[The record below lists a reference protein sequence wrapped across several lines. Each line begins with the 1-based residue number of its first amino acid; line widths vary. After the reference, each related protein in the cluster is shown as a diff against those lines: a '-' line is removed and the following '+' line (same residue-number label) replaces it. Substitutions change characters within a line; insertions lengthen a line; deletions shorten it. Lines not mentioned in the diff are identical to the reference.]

1 MATLVV
7 QTSFLGDVVLTTPL
21 IAELAKRSEVDVL
34 TTLPGAQIL
43 ANNPSVRNTLVYE
56 KRNKDRGV
64 AGFLRTV
71 RRVRETGLDAALPP
85 AGEKQRALNRAYDA
99 AYLAQGS
106 LRSGLLAFALRAK
119 ERIGF
124 DTAAGRALYTKRVRF
139 DPVRHHA
146 ERLWWLAMSECA
158 DPPRPDQLRPHV
170 YPGDEERR
178 AVDELLSESGITSP
192 FVALAPGSAW
202 GTKRWPFYPEL
213 ATLIA
218 ERFVAVVVGGN
229 GDVSAGDTIVSQ
241 LPPGR
246 GVNAAGRLS
255 LLGSAEVIGRA
266 AALVSNDSASQH
278 LASAMG
284 TRTVT
289 VYGPTTPAFGF
300 GPLAPG
306 SATAGVAG
314 LACRP
319 CHRHGPARCPLG
331 HWRCMRELSSQQ
343 VHEILVSVLSKR
355 EQVD

>member
-21 IAELAKRSEVDVL
+21 IAELAKRSEVDVV

-43 ANNPSVRNTLVYE
+43 ANNPAIRNTIVYE
-56 KRNKDRGV
+56 KRDGDRGV
-64 AGFLRTV
+64 AGFIRTV
-71 RRVRETGLDAALPP
+71 SRVRDRRFDSTPP
-85 AGEKQRALNRAYDA
+85 AVGEKYTASNSAYDV

-106 LRSGLLAFALRAK
+106 LRSALLAFAVRAK

-124 DTAAGRALYTKRVRF
+124 DTAAGRALYTKRVRYY
-139 DPVRHHA
+139 PERHHA

-158 DPPRPDQLRPHV
+158 DPPQPEQLQPHL
-170 YPGDEERR
+170 YPSDDERR
-178 AVDELLSESGITSP
+178 AVDKLLSESGITGP
-192 FVALAPGSAW
+192 YVALAPGSAW

-213 ATLIA
+213 ATLIG
-218 ERFVAVVVGGN
+218 ERFAAVVVGGN
-229 GDVSAGDTIVSQ
+229 GDVATGKTIVSQ

-266 AALVSNDSASQH
+266 AALVANDSASQH

-300 GPLAPG
+300 GPLAAG
-306 SATAGVAG
+306 SATAGVSG

-331 HWRCMRELSSQQ
+331 HWRCMRELSSGQ
-343 VHEILVSVLSKR
+343 VHDILMGILS
-355 EQVD
+355 